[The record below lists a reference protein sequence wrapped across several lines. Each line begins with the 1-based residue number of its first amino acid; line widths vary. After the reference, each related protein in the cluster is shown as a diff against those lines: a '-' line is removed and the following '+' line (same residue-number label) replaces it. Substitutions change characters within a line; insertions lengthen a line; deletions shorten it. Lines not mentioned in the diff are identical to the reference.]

1 MMAYLW
7 VAIGGALGSVARFGL
22 NNLISAMP
30 LGETFPLGTL
40 CINVLG
46 SFIIGVFGALTQP
59 ELGGAHR
66 ATIIQFFM
74 IGICG
79 GFTTFSSFS
88 LQTLNLIRDG
98 EWFAAAGNILLSVIL
113 CMIAVWL
120 GWLLGSVFNS
130 MKGA

>member
-7 VAIGGALGSVARFGL
+7 VAIGGALGSIARFGL
-22 NNLISAMP
+22 NNVISALP
-30 LGETFPLGTL
+30 AGETFPLGTL
-40 CINVLG
+40 CINITG
-46 SFIIGVFGALTQP
+46 SFIIGIFGALTQP
-59 ELGGAHR
+59 EFGGVHR
-66 ATIIQFFM
+66 VTIIQFVM

-88 LQTLNLIRDG
+88 LQTFALMQKG
-98 EWFAAAGNILLSVIL
+98 EWFSAAANILLSVIL
-113 CMIAVWL
+113 CLIAVWL